1 MVALLAWFLIAY
13 GMSNILVYGSIFQNQ
28 RNFFHKWGNNEH
40 APFQG
45 LGKFISGLISC
56 MMCTS
61 TWVGFFMSLI
71 LFSPT
76 EYCFDTHIILST
88 FFDGMLA
95 SGSVWALNAI
105 IEWFESKK

>member
-1 MVALLAWFLIAY
+1 
-13 GMSNILVYGSIFQNQ
+13 MSQILVYGSIFESWRQGI
-28 RNFFHKWGNNEH
+28 HKWADNELI
-40 APFQG
+40 PFNG
-45 LGKFISGLISC
+45 VGKFLSGLIQC

-76 EYCFDTHIILST
+76 EYCFNTHIVLST
-88 FFDGMLA
+88 FFDGMFA
-95 SGSVWALNAI
+95 SGSVWAVNSI